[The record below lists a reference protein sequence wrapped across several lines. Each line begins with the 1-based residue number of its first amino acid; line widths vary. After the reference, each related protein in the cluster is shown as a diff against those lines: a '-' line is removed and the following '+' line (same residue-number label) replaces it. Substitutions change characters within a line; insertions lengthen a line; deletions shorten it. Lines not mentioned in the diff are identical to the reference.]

1 MYVKVGASDELL
13 PARSGLTSQIDLVC
27 YGPHALCTLTAELP
41 SGASYVM
48 TFGRTTTGI
57 SKRRTE
63 EDCMRNWGHRRV
75 AASLC
80 DDGGELSRVSWPGPP
95 RGSIGANFGNI

>member
-41 SGASYVM
+41 SGAIYIM
-48 TFGRTTTGI
+48 TLVRSKSGI
-57 SKRRTE
+57 NKVESVRMMVTRE
-63 EDCMRNWGHRRV
+63 RSGNGMRMSG
-75 AASLC
+75 S
-80 DDGGELSRVSWPGPP
+80 GP
-95 RGSIGANFGNI
+95 ID